1 MKKTRILSFMAS
13 AVAVVALL
21 AGCSTENDFENGK
34 DGLASLELSSV
45 SSSDMLTRAV
55 IDGEEFPTD
64 KGNIGLFLYADAD
77 ASEKYGDGY
86 ANVQYSYN
94 STKSKWTASPSIKV
108 GSTPGYLYGYY
119 PYNAANTDIKAIP
132 VTSSVNGD
140 DVMYASKQEHP
151 ITDLTAAN
159 TSIKMNHAL
168 ARVAI
173 KVINNGYT
181 GEAKLSNIKF
191 EGATIASS
199 GRLNATDGSITASK
213 ADDVALS
220 VLAAEQ
226 TIATGDGSTYEC
238 LLVPSE
244 VSSNRQTVTLSLTID
259 SKDKTLTLS
268 GNNGVIFK
276 PGVKSTVTITLS
288 NTGIALKSVSINDW
302 QTVEVGEVKVGG
314 HKVTIQTADGIDPN
328 DILAKAYVDGN
339 SVVIR
344 ASSFQGAKLVCNVGD
359 NAKCER
365 TITNDKFTFTI
376 SEISSDIEAVLG
388 YATIVTLTVT
398 SNSNGKVWIGE
409 DKGMTSG
416 QFEAGQQVVIHAA
429 PNNEFIFLGWNDN
442 NKETDRTIT
451 VGMTD
456 DAYFANFIP
465 TGALP
470 SLFTVDSNGKQVC
483 FSKGNLQFHTT
494 EKIWQ
499 FAENQYDII
508 DTSLI
513 FDYAENSN
521 KWIELF
527 GWGTSGYNH
536 GATCYQPWSRNENG
550 YPEPEKYYAYGY
562 QDKNL
567 YDGGKN
573 LYDDSGKADWG
584 YNPISNGGNIEN
596 LGWRTLSQSQWD
608 YLFNGRTDASLKW
621 GLATVEGVHG
631 MILLPDEFT
640 DPKTNQST
648 YCTDG
653 SFVSG
658 NPNKNWN
665 TNSYSGTNWQAMQNA
680 GAVLLPCAG
689 ERTAAGSINPGSG
702 CYWSSSTYV
711 PQGTSSSQQNMSCNI
726 SFWDLRVQTG
736 ETSRQYKDYGNSVR
750 LVIDV
755 K

>member
-1 MKKTRILSFMAS
+1 MAS
-13 AVAVVALL
+13 AVAIVALL
-21 AGCSTENDFENGK
+21 AGCSTENDFENSK

-64 KGNIGLFLYADAD
+64 KGNIGLFLYADAA
-77 ASEKYGDGY
+77 ASQPYGDGY

-94 STKSKWTASPSIKV
+94 YIKSKWTASPSIKV
-108 GSTPGYLYGYY
+108 GSIPGYLYGYY

-140 DVMYASKQEHP
+140 DVMYASQQEHP

-191 EGATIASS
+191 EDATIASS
-199 GRLNATDGSITASK
+199 GTLDATDGSITASK

-220 VLAAEQ
+220 VPAAEQ

-259 SKDKTLTLS
+259 GKDKTLTLS

-339 SVVIR
+339 NVVIR

-365 TITNDKFTFTI
+365 TITNDKYTFTI

-388 YATIVTLTVT
+388 YATIVTLTV
-398 SNSNGKVWIGE
+398 SVSSKNGKVWIGE

-451 VGMTD
+451 VGMID
-456 DAYFANFIP
+456 DAYFASFIP

-494 EKIWQ
+494 DKIWQ
-499 FAENQYDII
+499 FAENQYDIAE
-508 DTSLI
+508 TSHNN
-513 FDYAENSN
+513 FNVSPDYVENSG

-536 GATCYQPWSRNENG
+536 GAKCYQPWSGATLN
-550 YPEPEKYYAYGY
+550 PEPENYYAYG
-562 QDKNL
+562 NL
-567 YDGGKN
+567 EKN
-573 LYDDSGKADWG
+573 LYDDSGMADWG

-596 LGWRTLSQSQWD
+596 LGWRALSQSQWD

-648 YCTDG
+648 YSTDG

-658 NPNKNWN
+658 NANQDWN

-680 GAVLLPCAG
+680 GAVLLP
-689 ERTAAGSINPGSG
+689 AAGSRHTNAINAVGANG
-702 CYWSSSTYV
+702 YYWSSSTYV
-711 PQGTSSSQQNMSCNI
+711 PTSSASWEQDC
-726 SFWDLRVQTG
+726 SFAIDFYDAKKTITTAQK
-736 ETSRQYKDYGNSVR
+736 SKDYGHSVR
-750 LVIDV
+750 LVMDV

>member
-1 MKKTRILSFMAS
+1 MKTKSILSALLLMVCTMAS
-13 AVAVVALL
+13 AQKYLNVKLEDGTYRSFVATPKMEISFDKTAKQV
-21 AGCSTENDFENGK
+21 
-34 DGLASLELSSV
+34 
-45 SSSDMLTRAV
+45 
-55 IDGEEFPTD
+55 GESF
-64 KGNIGLFLYADAD
+64 
-77 ASEKYGDGY
+77 
-86 ANVQYSYN
+86 
-94 STKSKWTASPSIKV
+94 
-108 GSTPGYLYGYY
+108 
-119 PYNAANTDIKAIP
+119 NTIL
-132 VTSSVNGD
+132 VNG
-140 DVMYASKQEHP
+140 YQ
-151 ITDLTAAN
+151 
-159 TSIKMNHAL
+159 
-168 ARVAI
+168 
-173 KVINNGYT
+173 
-181 GEAKLSNIKF
+181 
-191 EGATIASS
+191 
-199 GRLNATDGSITASK
+199 
-213 ADDVALS
+213 
-220 VLAAEQ
+220 
-226 TIATGDGSTYEC
+226 
-238 LLVPSE
+238 
-244 VSSNRQTVTLSLTID
+244 
-259 SKDKTLTLS
+259 
-268 GNNGVIFK
+268 
-276 PGVKSTVTITLS
+276 
-288 NTGIALKSVSINDW
+288 
-302 QTVEVGEVKVGG
+302 
-314 HKVTIQTADGIDPN
+314 VTIQTADGIDPN

-344 ASSFQGAKLVCNVGD
+344 ASSFQGAKLVCNVED

-365 TITNDKFTFTI
+365 TITNDKYTFTI

-416 QFEAGQQVVIHAA
+416 QFEAGQQVVIHAV
-429 PNNEFIFLGWNDN
+429 PNDKFIFLGWNDN

-451 VGMTD
+451 IGVTD

-470 SLFTVDSNGKQVC
+470 GLFTVDSNGKQVC

-499 FAENQYDII
+499 FAENQYDIAE
-508 DTSLI
+508 TSHDN
-513 FDYAENSN
+513 FNVSPDYAENSG

-536 GATCYQPWSRNENG
+536 RAECYQPWSG
-550 YPEPEKYYAYGY
+550 TTLQSEPEKYYAYG
-562 QDKNL
+562 NL
-567 YDGGKN
+567 YKN

-658 NPNKNWN
+658 NANKDWN

-680 GAVLLPCAG
+680 GAVLLP
-689 ERTAAGSINPGSG
+689 AAGALHTNAINAVGAHG
-702 CYWSSSTYV
+702 NYWSSSTYV
-711 PQGTSSSQQNMSCNI
+711 PKSEASWEQNCSFSIIFTDMMVNTTTASQ
-726 SFWDLRVQTG
+726 
-736 ETSRQYKDYGNSVR
+736 KDYGYSVR
-750 LVIDV
+750 LVMDV

>member
-1 MKKTRILSFMAS
+1 MAS

-21 AGCSTENDFENGK
+21 TGCSTENDLENGR

-55 IDGEEFPTD
+55 IDGVDFPTD
-64 KGNIGLFLYADAD
+64 KGDIGLFLYADD
-77 ASEKYGDGY
+77 EASKPYGDGY
-86 ANVQYSYN
+86 ENVQYSYN
-94 STKSKWTASPSIKV
+94 DIKSKWTASQSIKV
-108 GSTPGYLYGYY
+108 GSTSGYLYGYY
-119 PYNAANTDIKAIP
+119 PYNAANTDVKAIP

-140 DVMYASKQEHP
+140 DVMYASKQEQP

-181 GEAKLSNIKF
+181 GEAKLSRIKF
-191 EGATIASS
+191 EDATIASS
-199 GRLNATDGSITASK
+199 GTLNAVDGTITATKAQAVTLTVPEASQAIAKGSGSI
-213 ADDVALS
+213 
-220 VLAAEQ
+220 
-226 TIATGDGSTYEC
+226 YEC
-238 LLVPSE
+238 LLVPSAVKE
-244 VSSNRQTVTLSLTID
+244 DKQKVTLTLTID
-259 SKDKTLTLS
+259 GKDKTLTLS
-268 GNNGVIFK
+268 DNNGVVFK

-302 QTVEVGEVKVGG
+302 QTVKVGEVKVGG

-339 SVVIR
+339 NVVIR
-344 ASSFQGAKLVCNVGD
+344 ANSFQGAKLVCNVGD

-365 TITNDKFTFTI
+365 TITNDKYTFTI

-388 YATIVTLTVT
+388 YATIVTLTV
-398 SNSNGKVWIGE
+398 SVSSKNGKVWIGE

-456 DAYFANFIP
+456 DAYFASFIP

-494 EKIWQ
+494 KKIWQ

-508 DTSLI
+508 DNPNV

-527 GWGTSGYNH
+527 GWGTSGYDH

-550 YPEPEKYYAYGY
+550 KAEPEKYYAYGY

-567 YDGGKN
+567 YNCGKN

-621 GLATVEGVHG
+621 GYATVEGVHG

-648 YCTDG
+648 YRADG
-653 SFVSG
+653 SFISG
-658 NPNKNWN
+658 KGNIWN
-665 TNSYSGTNWQAMQNA
+665 TNLYSGTNWQAMQNA

-689 ERTAAGSINPGSG
+689 ERIAGGSITNINGSG
-702 CYWSSSTYV
+702 NYWSSSTYV
-711 PQGTSSSQQNMSCNI
+711 PQSFSDSQQNMSCNI
-726 SFWDLRVQTG
+726 SFYDIAVKTG
-736 ETSRQYKDYGNSVR
+736 ETTRKYKDYGNSVR
-750 LVIDV
+750 LVMDV